1 MLVPLFRNKGVALEL
16 IFQQKTS
23 KFSKKALCISFVLL
37 EHFVERKP
45 LIFMKS
51 DIQLKCSS
59 IGHFTHSQIPNSVK
73 AFTRCCRITKT

>member
-1 MLVPLFRNKGVALEL
+1 MLLIPLFRNKGVALEL

-23 KFSKKALCISFVLL
+23 KFSKKALVLVFSYWNISLSANLL
-37 EHFVERKP
+37 QR
-45 LIFMKS
+45 

>member
-1 MLVPLFRNKGVALEL
+1 MLLIPLFRNKGVALEL

-23 KFSKKALCISFVLL
+23 KFSKKALVLVFSYWNISLSANLL
-37 EHFVERKP
+37 
-45 LIFMKS
+45 FMKS